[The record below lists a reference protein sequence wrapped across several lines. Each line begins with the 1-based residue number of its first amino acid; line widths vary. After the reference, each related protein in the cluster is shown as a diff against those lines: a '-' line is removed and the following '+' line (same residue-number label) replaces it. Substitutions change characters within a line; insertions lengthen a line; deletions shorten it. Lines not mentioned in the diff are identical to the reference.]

1 MGNRLEV
8 IKGHVQF
15 PEDTDDS
22 WDHFDYKM
30 TTIKIHVKHW
40 KNDRYHVTYVIY
52 FYIHLFYLVAQC
64 FNIHPYSCIKTLH

>member
-1 MGNRLEV
+1 MLLSLLHPKYNGRVPCVDPDCQYDNCMGNRLEV

-40 KNDRYHVTYVIY
+40 KNDRYGTM
-52 FYIHLFYLVAQC
+52 
-64 FNIHPYSCIKTLH
+64 